1 MIAVGVGIGGAYQF
15 TVCVVGKLCRVA
27 KRVIDA
33 NGFVFVILV
42 QVGAEY
48 GFTCNR
54 VCAKFLFDHTKLFA
68 VVLQAYIATFGVGDT
83 GNTV

>member
-1 MIAVGVGIGGAYQF
+1 MVAVGVGIGGAYQF
-15 TVCVVGKLCRVA
+15 ALFVVGELGGVA
-27 KRVIDA
+27 EWVIDA
-33 NGFVFVILV
+33 NEFVFVILI
-42 QVGAEY
+42 QIGAEY
-48 GFTCNR
+48 GFPCNR